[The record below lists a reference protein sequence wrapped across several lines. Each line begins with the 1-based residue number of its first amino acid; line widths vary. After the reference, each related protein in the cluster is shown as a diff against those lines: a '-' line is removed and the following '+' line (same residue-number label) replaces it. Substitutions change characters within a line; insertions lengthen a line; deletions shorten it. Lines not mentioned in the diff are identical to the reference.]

1 METYRWD
8 VQGEWER
15 QRLSA
20 WEALGFVR
28 LLIRGDVQVPSRV
41 PLVTLFALGVANSSA
56 TCPSFQVSGVRS
68 RCHWGQRLVVWGTR
82 ERDIEAEIGQWIR
95 GCA

>member
-1 METYRWD
+1 M
-8 VQGEWER
+8 GKAKI
-15 QRLSA
+15 SA

-28 LLIRGDVQVPSRV
+28 LLIREDIQVPSRV

-68 RCHWGQRLVVWGTR
+68 RCYWGQRLVVWGTR
-82 ERDIEAEIGQWIR
+82 ERHIDRDWSVD
-95 GCA
+95 